1 MRDYYI
7 GYLEFLSHQLGEIG
21 KSMSFLLKETIR
33 MLGDSLHIL
42 FFGFNHL
49 NQLLGERSFDLLME
63 KNVFQIIKI
72 IEDITQMDDW
82 DKIDGEFKDFLME
95 RFNIT
100 KQSEINYLKKT
111 LKYLKGLDSIL
122 IRNNGI
128 S

>member
-1 MRDYYI
+1 MKDYYL
-7 GYLEFLSHQLGEIG
+7 GYLEFLSHQFGEVG
-21 KSMSFLLKETIR
+21 KSMGYLTKETIR

-42 FFGFNHL
+42 FFGYDDF
-49 NQLLGERSFDLLME
+49 NQLLGERSFDLLLE

-72 IEDITQMDDW
+72 IEEITEMNDW
-82 DKIDGEFKDFLME
+82 ELIDEEFKDFLIE

-122 IRNNGI
+122 IRKEGI

>member
-1 MRDYYI
+1 MKDYYL
-7 GYLEFLSHQLGEIG
+7 GYLEFLSHQFGEVW
-21 KSMSFLLKETIR
+21 KSMSYLTKETIK

-42 FFGFNHL
+42 FFGYDDFTK
-49 NQLLGERSFDLLME
+49 LLGDRSFDLILE

-72 IEDITQMDDW
+72 IEGITQMNDW
-82 DKIDGEFKDFLME
+82 EMIDEEFKDFLIE

-122 IRNNGI
+122 IRKDGI

>member
-1 MRDYYI
+1 
-7 GYLEFLSHQLGEIG
+7 
-21 KSMSFLLKETIR
+21 

-42 FFGFNHL
+42 FFGYDDF
-49 NQLLGERSFDLLME
+49 NQLLGERSFDLLLE

-72 IEDITQMDDW
+72 IEEITEMNDW
-82 DKIDGEFKDFLME
+82 ELIDEEFKDFLIE

>member
-1 MRDYYI
+1 MKDYYL